1 LGEGVVK
8 QFFENGFDNVKKILS
23 MKKEDMIKLDKFG
36 VRKSQKIVDSI
47 NEKRTMTISKLQ
59 HASGLFKNL
68 GSKKLLLLEHLY
80 ESNNVSV
87 ENITCIEGFSDISAK
102 SYLDSINVFKSFVN
116 DLGSLLTINETG
128 VKEVSTDG
136 GLNGQ
141 TYLFT
146 GVRRKDLEELLTD
159 KSANVSKTMS
169 KKVTHLVCKDKS
181 SKSSKMLKAIENG
194 CVIMNVNDLE
204 QMLSVV

>member
-1 LGEGVVK
+1 M
-8 QFFENGFDNVKKILS
+8 F
-23 MKKEDMIKLDKFG
+23 
-36 VRKSQKIVDSI
+36 
-47 NEKRTMTISKLQ
+47 ISKLQ

-80 ESNNVSV
+80 ESNNVTI
-87 ENITCIEGFSDISAK
+87 ENITSIEGFSDISAK
-102 SYLDSINVFKSFVN
+102 SYLDSIDVFKSFVN
-116 DLGSLLTINETG
+116 DIGSLLTIIKTE

-136 GLNGQ
+136 GLDGQ

-169 KKVTHLVCKDKS
+169 KKITHLVCKKHYLQVFQLILQQ
-181 SKSSKMLKAIENG
+181 LKCLMNYQMTQLLHLMMEASG
-194 CVIMNVNDLE
+194 KVVIHLTLHMKVKLIMR
-204 QMLSVV
+204 QMRKKLRLL